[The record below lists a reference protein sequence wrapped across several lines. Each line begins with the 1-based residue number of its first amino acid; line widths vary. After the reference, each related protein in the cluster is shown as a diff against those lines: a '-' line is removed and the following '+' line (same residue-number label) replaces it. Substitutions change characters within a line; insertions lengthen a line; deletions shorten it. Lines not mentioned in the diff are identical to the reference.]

1 MAMKTSLRP
10 LAAVVILAASLLVA
24 SCSATGTTSPTPS
37 TATGQAAT
45 GWVQLAQA
53 GGEKQM
59 QWKQPPKMMLDK
71 SKDYRAVMET
81 EHGEMVLDLFA
92 RDVPN
97 TVNNFVFLATQ
108 GYFDNTTFH
117 RVLANFVVQGGD
129 PTGTGMGGPGYTFAN
144 EITSHKHDA
153 GAISM
158 ANAGPNTNGS
168 QFFICLTA
176 QHGLDGQYNVFG
188 QLVDGWDVLKAI
200 RLRDPDAVPPPTYPG
215 DKLISVRIEVKDAS

>member
-1 MAMKTSLRP
+1 MGTKTALR
-10 LAAVVILAASLLVA
+10 LLVAAVILAASLLAA
-24 SCSATGTTSPTPS
+24 SCSGTGTPS
-37 TATGQAAT
+37 TTSSIGKTGT
-45 GWVQLAQA
+45 EWVQLAQA

-59 QWKQPPKMMLDK
+59 QWKQPKQVIDK
-71 SKDYRAVMET
+71 SKQYRAVMET
-81 EHGEMVLDLFA
+81 ERGKMVLELFA
-92 RDVPN
+92 KDVPN

-129 PTGTGMGGPGYTFAN
+129 PTGTGSGGPGYTFAN
-144 EITSHKHDA
+144 EITSHKHEA

-176 QHGLDGQYNVFG
+176 QPRLDGSYNVFG
-188 QLVDGWDVLKAI
+188 QLVDGWDVLRSIK
-200 RLRDPDAVPPPTYPG
+200 LRDPDKNPQYPG

>member
-1 MAMKTSLRP
+1 MGTKTALRSLV
-10 LAAVVILAASLLVA
+10 AVAILAAGLLAA
-24 SCSATGTTSPTPS
+24 SCSGTGTPS
-37 TATGQAAT
+37 TTPSTGKA
-45 GWVQLAQA
+45 GSEWVQLAQA

-59 QWKQPPKMMLDK
+59 QWKQPKQVIDK
-71 SKDYRAVMET
+71 SKQYRAIMET
-81 EHGEMVLDLFA
+81 EHGTMVLDLFA
-92 RDVPN
+92 KDVPN

-108 GYFDNTTFH
+108 GFYDNTTFH

-129 PTGTGMGGPGYTFAN
+129 PTGTGSGGPGYTFAN
-144 EITSHKHDA
+144 EITSHKHEA

-176 QHGLDGQYNVFG
+176 QPRLDGSYNVFG
-188 QLVDGWDVLKAI
+188 QLVDGWDVLRSIK
-200 RLRDPDAVPPPTYPG
+200 LRDPDQHPNYPG